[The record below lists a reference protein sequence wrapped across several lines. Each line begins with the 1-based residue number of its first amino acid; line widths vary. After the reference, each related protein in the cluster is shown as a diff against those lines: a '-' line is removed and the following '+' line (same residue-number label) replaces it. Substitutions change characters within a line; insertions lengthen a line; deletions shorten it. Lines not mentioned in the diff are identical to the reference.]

1 MVGMGI
7 DASTSCIGW
16 SIFINDKLINH
27 GKITASKDCDSWRE
41 RVQILIPSL
50 QAIIDKY
57 HPSKMIVEDVP
68 LINKQMVTLVQLGAV
83 QGMLLSIC
91 ELNNIQIEFIHVNT
105 WRKNIGISDGDKN
118 RDNKKIRSIEKAN
131 ELFGLELPCVFT
143 KFGNYNPNKSAD
155 DEADAI
161 LVYASTLD
169 EYRVK
174 VRTIGRR

>member
-1 MVGMGI
+1 MVGIGL

-16 SIFINDKLINH
+16 SVFKDDKLINH
-27 GKITASKDCDSWRE
+27 GMIKTKNSMDNWRD
-41 RVQILIPSL
+41 RIQFFIPEL
-50 QAIIDKY
+50 QQLIDKY
-57 HPSKMIVEDVP
+57 HPSIFIVEDVP
-68 LINKQMVTLVQLGAV
+68 LMNKQMITLVQLGAV

-91 ELNNIQIEFIHVNT
+91 EQNNIKIQCVHVNA

-143 KFGNYNPNKSAD
+143 KFGNYNALKSAD
-155 DEADAI
+155 YEADAI

-169 EYRVK
+169 RYKVK
-174 VRTIGRR
+174 KGIGRR